1 MEANGNSV
9 ETNSST
15 ASSIASSTSSSSS
28 SSLLGP
34 ILSAALSNPSGVNVN
49 NASMKRSK
57 MNLAD
62 AVLAI
67 RSSQS
72 QSLSSSLTTSSV
84 TDMELQKQRFI
95 EEIAT
100 IRLQFSNLE
109 EETRKEKEGYKTRIF
124 DLENKLHQVEEKAK
138 NEIKE
143 AKDLATSLIVH
154 ANEEAEMLTESIRSE
169 AFAAGRASLLSVNES
184 ELAADREAEL
194 TKMVLKNKDIEM
206 KLETIEK
213 DLSHERSNVLV
224 LSREI
229 DSLQATKTE
238 LINKEKTL
246 IDALA
251 IAESQ
256 YMTAFNK
263 EQILQTSLTQKE
275 LEIDLTKN
283 QLSEMTS
290 TVVQL
295 TEQLTAVTQARENEA
310 KESKS
315 KIQTVLTASASAL
328 KAMQVKL
335 EESRVSYQ
343 DSCHEYD
350 LLYEKFNTIKVQY
363 DELSGKYD
371 TIKVQYDEI
380 VSKCDLLTQKSDLD
394 ILLASAD
401 TKVASLTLE
410 LHQSSTLLA
419 DERIECEK
427 LRQSEK
433 EILAENEKLR
443 QTEKDLVAE
452 NDKLRQTEKDAVAEN
467 DKLRQT
473 EKDLVAENDKLRQ
486 TEKDAVAENDKLRQT
501 EKDLVAENDKLR
513 QTEKDLVAEN
523 DKLRQTEKDL
533 VAENDKLRQTE
544 KDLVAENEKLRQT
557 EKDLVAE
564 NDKLRQTEKDL
575 VAENDKL
582 RIAEKETHVQ
592 NDKLLEQVSLLHGQV
607 LQLTRELK
615 QSLARISKSAIAAKE
630 NDIAV
635 LTSKVESLTDSLAE
649 TRKELSLI
657 KAEKALCEAERD
669 EAFELQKRAENERNN
684 ESDRASGL
692 EIAATAATQAAQSLI
707 AATQAQFAFLL
718 SSSSPPHSPSFSS
731 SSSPEPKQQQQQYS
745 SPIYSRATPSPPPRA
760 FSPTTSE
767 VKKVSPKVSPTPP
780 TSSGP
785 RPPPPRAAPPRAPP
799 PPPSSSP
806 LLPLSSSQSSTRS
819 TMLTSSS
826 PPTVASPRPPSSL
839 STVNTAISP
848 SSQTNNNNNNTP
860 NLTQGA
866 TMTSPISPPRMVMP
880 SPPSLLPRPPPP
892 RPPPPRPP
900 TLSPSGNQNQTID
913 NTMATASGSSSTN
926 TTAFLPSSVLSSPVS
941 PGITTGGGGVS
952 KSMPKLEEALGML
965 QTAGVDIPSILT
977 TEEQLVAASQVL
989 SEQPLVLSSTS
1000 PKNGST
1006 INGNTTRSGTFSLMY
1021 SHLASPLSTYTR
1033 VAGFSPQISKRYE
1046 IGAVAAAAVA
1056 ASKINSVSPTS
1067 NTNNTSFDG
1076 GKGGQGIGGQ
1086 VPISTT
1092 TTPTLV
1098 PSNSLSSNTILNGT
1112 ATPLVAPLLGM
1123 NSSSIPNTLSISSTP
1138 PPPHLRRLLGSSSG
1152 GGGVTRSTP
1161 LSMTSHSQFLSS
1173 SLDSPNGRKNWDS
1186 LVSKNTSPAASPS
1199 SIAPPHLRTT
1209 SVVNDTSVI
1218 IGSNTTNE
1226 VDTVIK
1232 STATSAKPL
1241 VRSRIRGMKHAAIPE
1256 TTTTTTTT
1264 TDGNSLIEANK

>member
-1 MEANGNSV
+1 MDANGNSV
-9 ETNSST
+9 DTISST
-15 ASSIASSTSSSSS
+15 ASSIASSTSSSSSSSS

-72 QSLSSSLTTSSV
+72 HSLSSSLTTSSV
-84 TDMELQKQRFI
+84 TDMELQRQRFI

-169 AFAAGRASLLSVNES
+169 AFAAGRSSLLSVNES

-194 TKMVLKNKDIEM
+194 TKMVLMYKDIEM

-224 LSREI
+224 LSREK
-229 DSLQATKTE
+229 DTLQATKTE

-246 IDALA
+246 TDALA

-343 DSCHEYD
+343 DSVHEYD

-380 VSKCDLLTQKSDLD
+380 VSKCDLLTTQKTDLD
-394 ILLASAD
+394 TLLASAD
-401 TKVASLTLE
+401 TKVASLNLE

-433 EILAENEKLR
+433 EILAENE
-443 QTEKDLVAE
+443 
-452 NDKLRQTEKDAVAEN
+452 
-467 DKLRQT
+467 
-473 EKDLVAENDKLRQ
+473 
-486 TEKDAVAENDKLRQT
+486 
-501 EKDLVAENDKLR
+501 
-513 QTEKDLVAEN
+513 
-523 DKLRQTEKDL
+523 KLRQTEKDL

-582 RIAEKETHVQ
+582 RQTEKDLVAENDKLRKAEKETHVQ
-592 NDKLLEQVSLLHGQV
+592 NEKLLEQVSLLHGQV

-731 SSSPEPKQQQQQYS
+731 SSSPEPKQQQQYS

-785 RPPPPRAAPPRAPP
+785 RPPPPRAAPPRAP

-860 NLTQGA
+860 NLIQGA

-941 PGITTGGGGVS
+941 PGITTGGGGGVS

-965 QTAGVDIPSILT
+965 QTAGVDIPSMLT
-977 TEEQLVAASQVL
+977 TEEQLVAASQLL
-989 SEQPLVLSSTS
+989 SEQPIVLSSTS

-1067 NTNNTSFDG
+1067 NTNNTSVDG
-1076 GKGGQGIGGQ
+1076 GKGQGIGGQ

-1152 GGGVTRSTP
+1152 GGVTRSTP

-1199 SIAPPHLRTT
+1199 SIAPPHLRST

-1264 TDGNSLIEANK
+1264 TTSDGNSLIEANK